1 MTNYGVDDDVRL
13 LCGNILDTEY
23 TDAEIA
29 DAMDAADSWINT
41 TTQKSDW
48 DSGDVQ
54 YNLIVQ
60 IANKKAAEFV
70 LDAYGSEFADKVRSL
85 REECDSL
92 IKNVVDNLPAD
103 EATGSDADLIIETS
117 LYGSYPLNLQDD
129 ENALPFI
136 STEQP
141 YTI

>member
-1 MTNYGVDDDVRL
+1 MTNYGVDDAVRL

-41 TTQKSDW
+41 KTQKSDW

-54 YNLIVQ
+54 YNLIIR

-70 LDAYGSEFADKVRSL
+70 LESYGPEFGDKVKDL
-85 REECDSL
+85 RAECDAL
-92 IKNVVDNLPAD
+92 IKDIVDNLPAEEVTGAD
-103 EATGSDADLIIETS
+103 ATLIIETS

-129 ENALPFI
+129 ENATPFI